1 MFALGFMG
9 ETRRLDYLY
18 DTTWMPA
25 LVIEEVGIVFYTLSC
40 VFFGWMLFVSIR
52 DRAKNVAPADPWGT
66 ARTLEFL
73 CHSPVPF
80 YNFAVTPQVHVRDE
94 LTFRYVNNAAG
105 IKPDHYEAIHM
116 PRNTPVPMIIG
127 ALAMGFGFGLVW
139 RIWWLAGLS
148 LLGMIAVVIYR
159 SFNRDAGYV
168 ISGEELAKLEGESP
182 LGVVAES
189 QYLAEAGAH

>member
-1 MFALGFMG
+1 
-9 ETRRLDYLY
+9 
-18 DTTWMPA
+18 
-25 LVIEEVGIVFYTLSC
+25 
-40 VFFGWMLFVSIR
+40 
-52 DRAKNVAPADPWGT
+52 
-66 ARTLEFL
+66 
-73 CHSPVPF
+73 
-80 YNFAVTPQVHVRDE
+80 
-94 LTFRYVNNAAG
+94 
-105 IKPDHYEAIHM
+105 
-116 PRNTPVPMIIG
+116 MIIG